1 MMINNN
7 PCLCSPVQKWATQW
21 PLAGRP
27 RSQCHLIYYPALAL
41 SAHKQSHYVRQIIAT
56 LLRQTPRATPLGA
69 NSRASESKASSSLEC
84 SAECSREST
93 QLKLVCEYRPSR
105 PGFKSFLLRREDLGE
120 RWSPSSG

>member
-27 RSQCHLIYYPALAL
+27 RSQCHLIYYPAWAL

-56 LLRQTPRATPLGA
+56 LLRKTPRATPLGA
-69 NSRASESKASSSLEC
+69 RACLRVQAP
-84 SAECSREST
+84 AG
-93 QLKLVCEYRPSR
+93 QA
-105 PGFKSFLLRREDLGE
+105 LLRREDLGG
-120 RWSPSSG
+120 RWNLS

>member
-41 SAHKQSHYVRQIIAT
+41 SAHKQSHYVRQTIAT
-56 LLRQTPRATPLGA
+56 LVPARAKHQARLNALP
-69 NSRASESKASSSLEC
+69 
-84 SAECSREST
+84 SAAEN
-93 QLKLVCEYRPSR
+93 QLS
-105 PGFKSFLLRREDLGE
+105 
-120 RWSPSSG
+120 